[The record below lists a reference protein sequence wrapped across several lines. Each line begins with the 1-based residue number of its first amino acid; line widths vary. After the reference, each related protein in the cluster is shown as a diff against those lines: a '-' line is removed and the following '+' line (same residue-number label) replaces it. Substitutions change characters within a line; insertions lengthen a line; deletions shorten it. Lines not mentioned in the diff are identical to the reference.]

1 MLEGY
6 ARDAASRRVARA
18 AVERAEFAQPL
29 FAAGQ
34 RVIDLGCGAGSLT
47 VALEGPASSKVD
59 YLVVTPGAL
68 PFPSESVDVAFSH
81 ALVELLADP
90 GPLLAELHR
99 ILRPGGRLALSTLD
113 WSRARLRP
121 KTANVDA
128 ALRGYYLLLRRAGG
142 NPFAGRRIAEHVAT
156 AGFTAVTART
166 RHRTDMAYRDL
177 AAYVERA
184 LATALADPAHPD
196 RDQLTS
202 AARSAWSWTRSAGSG
217 DFTQCWTELIAT
229 R

>member
-6 ARDAASRRVARA
+6 PREAALRRVARA
-18 AVERAEFAQPL
+18 AAERSEFARPL
-29 FAAGQ
+29 FAPSR
-34 RVIDLGCGAGSLT
+34 RVIDLGCGPGSLT
-47 VALEGPASSKVD
+47 VAFEAPASSTVD
-59 YLVVTPGAL
+59 YLKAAPGAL
-68 PFPSESVDVAFSH
+68 PFPGESLDLAFAP
-81 ALVELLADP
+81 ALVERLADP

-99 ILRPGGRLALSTLD
+99 VLRPGGRLALSTLD

-142 NPFAGRRIAEHVAT
+142 NPFAGRRIAEHVAA

-166 RHRTDMAYRDL
+166 RYRADLAYRDL
-177 AAYVERA
+177 AAHVERA
-184 LATALADPAHPD
+184 LAKALDEPGHPD

-217 DFTQCWTELIAT
+217 DFTQCWTELLAT